1 MNRLCNSTLGQLP
14 GAIARPGYDRGGVN
28 VGIVHFGVG
37 GFHRAHQ
44 AMYLDALMNRGEALD
59 WGLCGVG
66 LMPVDQK
73 MRDAL
78 RAQDGLYT
86 LVVKNADGRYERR
99 VIGSIVEYRYAPDD
113 PEGVLELMAAP
124 STRIVSMTV
133 TEGGYNFVPATGEFN
148 FANPAV
154 AHDLQAGA
162 VPQSLFGFVTEALR
176 RRRAR
181 GIPPFT
187 VMSCDNIQENGNV
200 ARRMFLAYALRK
212 DPDLGRWMTDNVAF
226 PNAMVDRITPVTTP
240 PDIAANGEAIGL
252 EDAWPV
258 VTEPFT
264 QWVVEDNFPLGRPP
278 YENVGAQMVKDVEP
292 YELMKLRLLNAS
304 HQAIA
309 YFGRLA
315 DYAFKHDAI
324 RHPAFEKFV
333 MNYMVREATPTL
345 HPVPGVDLDDYRR
358 TLIERF
364 ANANVA
370 DTIARIA
377 IYPSDKIPKWLL
389 PVVHAQLA
397 SGGEISRAAATVA
410 SWARYAEGVDEH
422 GQPIEVVDLLRDELR
437 AIALR
442 NREEPTAFIA
452 NRAVFGDLIDAPR
465 FVEAYTAALES
476 LYAIGA
482 LETVRRFG

>member
-1 MNRLCNSTLGQLP
+1 MQRLCNSTLDRLP
-14 GAIARPGYDRGGVN
+14 ESVARPTYDRSRVS

-44 AMYLDALMNRGEALD
+44 AMYLDQLMNRGEAMD

-66 LMPVDQK
+66 LLPVDAR
-73 MRDAL
+73 MRDVMH
-78 RAQDGLYT
+78 AQDCLYT
-86 LVVKNADGRYERR
+86 LVVKNADGRFDRR
-99 VIGSIVEYRYAPDD
+99 VIGSIANYLFAPDD
-113 PEGVLELMAAP
+113 PKAVLERMAAP

-148 FANPAV
+148 FDNPAV
-154 AHDLQAGA
+154 AHDLGEGA
-162 VPQSLFGFVTEALR
+162 LPQSLFGFVTEALR
-176 RRRAR
+176 LRRER

-187 VMSCDNIQENGNV
+187 VASCDNLQENGDM
-200 ARRMFLAYALRK
+200 ARRMFTAYALRK
-212 DPDLGRWMTDNVAF
+212 DPELGQWMQDNVAF

-240 PDIAANGEAIGL
+240 EDIAANAEVIGL
-252 EDAWPV
+252 DDGWPV
-258 VTEPFT
+258 VTEPFV
-264 QWVVEDNFPLGRPP
+264 QWVIEDRFPLGRPA
-278 YENVGAQMVKDVEP
+278 YETVGAQVVENVEP

-309 YFGRLA
+309 YFARLA
-315 DYAFKHDAI
+315 DYEMKHDAI

-364 ANANVA
+364 ANAQVA
-370 DTIARIA
+370 DTIARIG

-389 PVVHAQLA
+389 PVVFAQLKT
-397 SGGEISRAAATVA
+397 GGEISRSAAICA

-422 GQPIEVVDLLRDELR
+422 GEPIEIVDLQRD
-437 AIALR
+437 ALR
-442 NREEPTAFIA
+442 EIAKRNRNDPTAFIA
-452 NRAVFGDLIDAPR
+452 NRSIFGDLIDEPR
-465 FVEAYTAALES
+465 FVSAYCEALES
-476 LYAIGA
+476 LYSVGA
-482 LETVRRFG
+482 METLKRFG